1 MVMWQVVQGG
11 VAQAQGASVVCRHTR
26 PASIGFASAMFS
38 QPMFLSRHPRHRTG
52 VHTDAFSHDFRAR
65 LIRSTESQI
74 KSSQVKSSHCGSPFA
89 ISLPSLPARSWLPEA
104 HSIVASPP
112 MEFVTLFMYRLDL
125 TLDRG

>member
-38 QPMFLSRHPRHRTG
+38 QPMFLATQEDRRTYG
-52 VHTDAFSHDFRAR
+52 CVFTRLSGPTHTVDR
-65 LIRSTESQI
+65 ESN
-74 KSSQVKSSHCGSPFA
+74 QVKSSHCGSPFA